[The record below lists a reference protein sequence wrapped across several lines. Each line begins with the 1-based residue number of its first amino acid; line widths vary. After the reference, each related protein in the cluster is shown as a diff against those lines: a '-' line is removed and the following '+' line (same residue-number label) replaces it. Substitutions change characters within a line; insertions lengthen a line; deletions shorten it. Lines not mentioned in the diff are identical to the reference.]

1 MNLRLCLYI
10 VGTFL
15 MFLGFILIVPIICS
29 LIYQDGDQYAFLI
42 TAGLTIAAG
51 FILKE
56 INKKS
61 QNITELNRKEAF
73 LIAFLCWIVACLF
86 GSLPYLLI
94 PVFSN
99 PIDAL
104 FESVAGFT
112 TTGSSV
118 IENIEAQTHGI
129 LFYRSFTQWLGG
141 MGIIVLGLAI
151 LPRLSVGGMQLMGT
165 EAPGPVTE
173 KLTPKIA
180 QTAKKLWMVYVG
192 LSLLLVL
199 LLLVCGM
206 PLFDSVVTSFSTL
219 STGGFAVKNAS
230 IGGYNSSLI
239 ELVLTIFMFL
249 AGINFLLH
257 YFMFTGR
264 FSRLLKDSEFKLY
277 FSMVIIFIAIVC
289 VDLWINKYYGFFEA
303 IRYSSFQ
310 VVSIITTTGF
320 SSVDFEPWPIYTVFI
335 LFTLMFIGA
344 CAGSTSGSMKVLRIL
359 ILLKKS
365 FREINHLIKPRVVL
379 PIRVNQKV
387 VGDDVISSVTSFFML
402 YIFIFVLSVI
412 AILSFEE
419 ISILGALST
428 TAASLGNVG
437 PAFEEFGPTHSY
449 FFLSGFS
456 KIWLCFLMI
465 IGRLEL
471 YTVLVIF
478 TPMFW
483 RK

>member
-1 MNLRLCLYI
+1 
-10 VGTFL
+10 
-15 MFLGFILIVPIICS
+15 MFLGLILIVPVICS
-29 LIYQDGDQYAFLI
+29 LIYQDGDQYAFLLTALI
-42 TAGLTIAAG
+42 TVFAG
-51 FILKE
+51 FLLKE
-56 INKKS
+56 LNKKS
-61 QNITELNRKEAF
+61 QDITELNRKEAF

-118 IENIEAQTHGI
+118 IDNIEVQTHGI

-192 LSLLLVL
+192 LSLFLVL
-199 LLLVCGM
+199 LLIVCGM
-206 PLFDSVVTSFSTL
+206 PIFDSVVTSFSTL
-219 STGGFAVKNAS
+219 STGGFSIQNAS
-230 IGGYNSSLI
+230 IGGYNSPLI
-239 ELVLTIFMFL
+239 ELVITIFMFL

-264 FSRLLKDSEFKLY
+264 FSRLLKDSELKLY
-277 FSMVIIFIAIVC
+277 ISMVLIFISIVC

-303 IRYSSFQ
+303 VRYSSFQ

-365 FREINHLIKPRVVL
+365 FREINHLVKPRVVL

-402 YIFIFVLSVI
+402 YIFIFVFSVI
-412 AILSFEE
+412 AILTFEE

-456 KIWLCFLMI
+456 KLWLCFLMI